1 MIRGDDGYQLPFRKA
16 ALNGVEF
23 FSLFLGLRVSY
34 QIKDGWLGKEAAAV
48 RPLPVHQGSSNESSN
63 ESA

>member
-1 MIRGDDGYQLPFRKA
+1 M
-16 ALNGVEF
+16 GVEF